1 MACFSDNQRGAG
13 NQERAWIILWKILE
27 NSGIKWKIIL
37 TFALNISGRVQ
48 GTGSPVHIHLKH
60 WEMVK
65 FIGEYTVRLDDK
77 GRLVFPS
84 AFKNMLPAGKDM
96 KFVVKKDIFEDCLE
110 MYTFSEWERQS
121 EEVKSKLNFFNRRH
135 AAFWREYMRDR
146 AIVEPDS
153 KIGRITI
160 PKPLLESI
168 GAGKDVVFS
177 GNDFKIEIWAK
188 EKYGESVLPAD
199 EFVSVAESLP
209 GMDAGH

>member
-1 MACFSDNQRGAG
+1 
-13 NQERAWIILWKILE
+13 
-27 NSGIKWKIIL
+27 
-37 TFALNISGRVQ
+37 
-48 GTGSPVHIHLKH
+48 
-60 WEMVK
+60 
-65 FIGEYTVRLDDK
+65 
-77 GRLVFPS
+77 
-84 AFKNMLPAGKDM
+84 
-96 KFVVKKDIFEDCLE
+96 
-110 MYTFSEWERQS
+110 
-121 EEVKSKLNFFNRRH
+121 
-135 AAFWREYMRDR
+135 MRDR